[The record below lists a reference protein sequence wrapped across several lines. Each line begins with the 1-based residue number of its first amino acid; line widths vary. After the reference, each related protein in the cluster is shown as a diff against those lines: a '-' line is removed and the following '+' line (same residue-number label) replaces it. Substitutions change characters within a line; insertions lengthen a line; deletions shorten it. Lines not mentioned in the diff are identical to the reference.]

1 MKFNSHLFL
10 RWFTWQN
17 NKNQGSI
24 YYSQHCQPSFAKAIN
39 LSLKTL
45 PPFPKQYRRSAS
57 NRWESCPAAQHFPPH
72 AACSGLGEDLR
83 NSFSS
88 ARPNM
93 WTGQSQERLTSPS
106 VSYQTPLLGWG
117 KAECNPGPWQTKYKQ
132 HLHTK
137 HCGLKLQVLAR
148 QKSEIRANQTR
159 VWSEKLYF
167 YTYKHRGTLQGYYPS
182 NIIAKYFQF
191 FH

>member
-1 MKFNSHLFL
+1 MKFSSHLFL

-17 NKNQGSI
+17 NKKQRSI

-57 NRWESCPAAQHFPPH
+57 NRWESCPAAQRFPPH

-88 ARPNM
+88 ARPDM

-106 VSYQTPLLGWG
+106 VSYQSPLLGRG
-117 KAECNPGPWQTKYKQ
+117 KAEGNPDPWQSKHEQ
-132 HLHTK
+132 HLHTQRRGLS
-137 HCGLKLQVLAR
+137 CGLWQGR
-148 QKSEIRANQTR
+148 RSEIRANQTR
-159 VWSEKLYF
+159 AWNEKLHF
-167 YTYKHRGTLQGYYPS
+167 YTYKHLGYFTRILP
-182 NIIAKYFQF
+182 K
-191 FH
+191 